1 MLPFTPREPMPS
13 GDDVTRADVNVLEKI
28 DELYHSAQNDPE
40 YKPEN
45 FDFWLDSLSLYQRQ
59 KARYYLTELR
69 QHIQSLVGPFPN
81 NVTSAHRELERAEK
95 RLCEELDDQDEQK
108 PQELTS
114 EQTREAEIDPGQPA
128 QELQAS
134 INPAPNSDGD
144 RHLELTFLIASQ
156 LLTYLTQKNFYSNP
170 NVHSITIPTMP
181 ANVFDNTLVTDAA
194 LPINPSSAPKSQMA
208 YKERCKEL
216 KRIIY
221 RKKNNID
228 AKHRDFDKLQD
239 KIVTAEKVKPV
250 DSATID
256 KLTKELVELHAYIEG
271 MLGIHN
277 FFVKEYQTLI
287 AEKSESVKANL
298 FNEMG
303 ALISEAEGV
312 DSDDG
317 DSQDENDQAV

>member
-1 MLPFTPREPMPS
+1 MP
-13 GDDVTRADVNVLEKI
+13 TNV
-28 DELYHSAQNDPE
+28 S
-40 YKPEN
+40 
-45 FDFWLDSLSLYQRQ
+45 
-59 KARYYLTELR
+59 
-69 QHIQSLVGPFPN
+69 
-81 NVTSAHRELERAEK
+81 
-95 RLCEELDDQDEQK
+95 
-108 PQELTS
+108 
-114 EQTREAEIDPGQPA
+114 
-128 QELQAS
+128 
-134 INPAPNSDGD
+134 
-144 RHLELTFLIASQ
+144 
-156 LLTYLTQKNFYSNP
+156 
-170 NVHSITIPTMP
+170 
-181 ANVFDNTLVTDAA
+181 DNTLVTDAA
-194 LPINPSSAPKSQMA
+194 LPINPSSAPESQMA
-208 YKERCKEL
+208 YKERCKQL

-221 RKKNNID
+221 RKKKNID

-303 ALISEAEGV
+303 AVISEAEGV